1 MNRMLRFFVIGS
13 LLAAPV
19 WADAVDDKVRS
30 LVDPKS
36 YVVHQRLI
44 EIIFRDRASFYLD
57 ETRLDS
63 VKVVTALKENGLL
76 DIFYR
81 SGPRNLSAT
90 FRTSQSPNFFIKSI
104 GDSLSELGY
113 NFTLTSSMKQDG
125 LFFEW
130 TLAYKSDHAIDPAL
144 LSKRLAPYG
153 ILIEDISKRDDNWFY
168 SLSVFDPALPEAAL
182 VTADAPEP
190 LMLLNPQGEYWVA
203 LSAPEGRLG
212 VRRKTGSI
220 WFPYAVFYD
229 RDLRI
234 LRVVAHEQALRTLL
248 VKVPENAAYV
258 KITDNYTTENLKHG
272 VQLWLESSN

>member
-1 MNRMLRFFVIGS
+1 MKSFRFLIIVA
-13 LLAAPV
+13 LLPFWG
-19 WADAVDDKVRS
+19 WADAIDDKVRS

-44 EIIFRDRASFYLD
+44 DIIFRDRSAFFLD

-63 VKVVTALKENGLL
+63 VKVVTTLKENGLL

-90 FRTSQSPNFFIKSI
+90 FRTHQSPPFFLKAI

-113 NFTLTSSMKQDG
+113 NFTLTSSMRQDG
-125 LFFEW
+125 AFFEW
-130 TLAYKSDHAIDPAL
+130 QLAYRSDHAIDPAL
-144 LSKRLAPYG
+144 LAKRLSSYG
-153 ILIEDISKRDDNWFY
+153 ILIEDISKEEDRWFY
-168 SLSVFDPALPEAAL
+168 TLTATAPMLPEATYL
-182 VTADAPEP
+182 EADLQEP
-190 LMLLNPQGEYWVA
+190 LTLLNPMGEYWVD
-203 LSAPEGRLG
+203 LNQTGGRVG
-212 VRRKTGSI
+212 VRRKTGGL

-234 LRVVAHEQALRTLL
+234 LRVMTHEQALRTLF
-248 VKVPENAAYV
+248 VRVPENAAYL

-272 VQLWLESSN
+272 IQLWLESSN